1 MAEPTDIQRGDL
13 KSHPLP
19 TLFMD
24 LGAMRATGTL
34 ALSRDGL
41 TRTIHFEEGRLIFAA
56 STDPNDRLGEVLIRQ
71 GTLSF
76 ASHKLAVKKLRPGVR
91 LGAILVGEKIIP
103 AESLVGAVLSQVRS
117 IVLGCFAWERGEFE
131 FTPRR
136 SADKEVIRLD
146 LEARE
151 IVREGMFRI
160 ENAAAVMAGVGDL
173 DLGWRLTPECEARL
187 EGWKLGGAENR
198 ILASLGETKSFTQ
211 ISALGVMHDFDLG
224 RFLWCLQVLGIV
236 EQVNEADASLDAM
249 MDDAFGAQ
257 NKTANKAGDK
267 PAPPP
272 KFSPPLETVFA
283 AGRPD
288 DGAGTQELPAVNA
301 PVEELAE
308 SAAGVDSPVEFTLV
322 ADSPSDE
329 FEDDAGFTADDLEFG
344 AGSDEPAITAP
355 SAPETVRKTEAP
367 ADEISRA
374 LADFGVRHKKIIA
387 ILGEKSAEKTGS
399 FVGFCLREVRKSH
412 PRLFQGMEP
421 DTAGELPLD
430 KLLGNI
436 RTQKL
441 ANYSAGFHDLH
452 DVLTRRARTWQGM
465 DTARQCRDLAGLP
478 PFE

>member
-1 MAEPTDIQRGDL
+1 MADPTDIQRGDL

-34 ALSRDGL
+34 ALSHDGY

-71 GTLSF
+71 GKLSF
-76 ASHKLAVKKLRPGVR
+76 SDHQRAIKKLRPGVR

-103 AESLVGAVLSQVRS
+103 SEALVGAVLSQVRS
-117 IVLGCFAWERGEFE
+117 IVLGCFTWERGEFE

-173 DLGWRLTPECEARL
+173 ESGWRLTPECEARL
-187 EGWKLGGAENR
+187 EGWKLGDAENR
-198 ILASLGETKSFTQ
+198 ILASLGETKSFAQLSTLR
-211 ISALGVMHDFDLG
+211 AMHDFDLA

-236 EQVNEADASLDAM
+236 QPVNDADSSLDAM

-257 NKTANKAGDK
+257 NKSAAQPAK
-267 PAPPP
+267 PAAPVPV
-272 KFSPPLETVFA
+272 ETVLA
-283 AGRPD
+283 AARPD
-288 DGAGTQELPAVNA
+288 GGHSTQELPATHA
-301 PVEELAE
+301 PAEELAAN
-308 SAAGVDSPVEFTLV
+308 AAVDETPAAPAAPEF
-322 ADSPSDE
+322 AGDD

-344 AGSDEPAITAP
+344 AGTDKPAIAAP

-465 DTARQCRDLAGLP
+465 DTARLCRDLAGLP